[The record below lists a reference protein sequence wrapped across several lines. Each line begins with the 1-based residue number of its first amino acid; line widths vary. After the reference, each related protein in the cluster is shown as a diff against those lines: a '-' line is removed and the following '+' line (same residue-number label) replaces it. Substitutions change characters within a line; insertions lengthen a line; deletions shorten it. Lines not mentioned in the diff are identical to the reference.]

1 VASIFGQREKPGIGS
16 PPDYIKE
23 NIIQI
28 QDLTKTDNL
37 VLKMSCEKALKVG
50 HLGVEPEG
58 IFINEKGDF
67 NIPELE
73 LLDSLDVLE
82 RRGLIQS
89 HKTTGVKIYRYSITT
104 YGFDEYVRAYVSEYD
119 NVLQKVLHILAMCE
133 STDNYVISAEVD
145 AKDLVID
152 HVIEVLEENGY
163 IKKTVSMVG
172 ARPMLHVYDISP
184 EIRRM
189 LEG

>member
-1 VASIFGQREKPGIGS
+1 
-16 PPDYIKE
+16 
-23 NIIQI
+23 
-28 QDLTKTDNL
+28 
-37 VLKMSCEKALKVG
+37 MSCEKALKVG
-50 HLGVEPEG
+50 HLDVEPEG

-82 RRGLIQS
+82 RRGFIQM

-104 YGFDEYVRAYVSEYD
+104 YGFDEYARAYISEYD
-119 NVLQKVLHILAMCE
+119 NILKKILHILAMCE
-133 STDNYVISAEVD
+133 STDNYAISEKVD

-152 HVIEVLEENGY
+152 HVLEVLEENDY
-163 IKKTVSMVG
+163 IKKTASMTG
-172 ARPMLHVYDISP
+172 ARPMLHVYNISP